1 MRGQRREERERER
14 DLIKTAN
21 SVGLVD
27 LFDAVQ
33 QAVELSFF
41 LALADVRAEARSRK
55 IERVNK

>member
-33 QAVELSFF
+33 QAVELSFV